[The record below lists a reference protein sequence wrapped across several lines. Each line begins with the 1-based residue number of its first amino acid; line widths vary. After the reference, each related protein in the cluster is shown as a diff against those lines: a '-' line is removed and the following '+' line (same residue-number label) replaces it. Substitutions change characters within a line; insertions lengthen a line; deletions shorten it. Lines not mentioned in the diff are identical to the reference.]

1 MCVSYSGAWKY
12 LKQLTTE
19 ARFLD
24 VVRDGH
30 WQWVYDNLNYLMH
43 IRHERQGR
51 YTTLVLSPYNIIMII
66 YEYLVYIDVHSS
78 MMNVTTRLAVRIRFL
93 PEFPFSWSDTS
104 PQKSRQSLTIEDYL
118 PSASESQQLEE
129 RATRYMM
136 GFLVETFACLQ
147 DLQSFVPVMEPLHQ
161 PQKSQVVP
169 MKLLFRDEKYKSETI
184 QILSQLIQ
192 DANLSGEAQV
202 LTNSNIALE
211 FLTNIIINH

>member
-1 MCVSYSGAWKY
+1 
-12 LKQLTTE
+12 
-19 ARFLD
+19 
-24 VVRDGH
+24 
-30 WQWVYDNLNYLMH
+30 MH

-129 RATRYMM
+129 RATHSMM

-161 PQKSQVVP
+161 PQVVP
-169 MKLLFRDEKYKSETI
+169 MKLLFRDEKYKSEII